1 LIPPEKKPPRR
12 LFPKMAPVPVIGVFI
27 IQNKRA
33 GGAGP
38 FGSMMEIVR

>member
-1 LIPPEKKPPRR
+1 
-12 LFPKMAPVPVIGVFI
+12 MAPVPMIGIFI

-38 FGSMMEIVR
+38 FGSMIQRVR